1 MANDQKIS
9 RLDVEGRN
17 WRETI
22 MPGKNRYE
30 DEVNPYGLNSED
42 AKRLEMIN
50 INGNAGVISEMEKST
65 LLYWAE
71 NGIEYHMH
79 FVDIKGNIDP
89 PDGDELIKMAESMII
104 G

>member
-30 DEVNPYGLNSED
+30 DG
-42 AKRLEMIN
+42 
-50 INGNAGVISEMEKST
+50 
-65 LLYWAE
+65 
-71 NGIEYHMH
+71 
-79 FVDIKGNIDP
+79 
-89 PDGDELIKMAESMII
+89 
-104 G
+104 